1 MYRRSRYTYVHADG
15 GEQDPLEG
23 NLGGAKGAM
32 VDAALG
38 TTDAVEWS
46 AAGRAG
52 FFPMYAMW
60 NNGLKVTAVGGEDSI
75 SSLHESK
82 LVASVRTYV
91 YTGALGLDMKA
102 WFDGMR
108 DGHAFVSTGPLVELT
123 VNGSLPGETVE
134 LPAGGGTVDIA
145 VRVRSIVPL
154 ETALLV
160 HNGEVI
166 DEIRLDGDRTGLDY
180 TTSVQV
186 TESGWYHLRAEGTP
200 EDRYPLDARYPQ
212 AFTNP
217 VWVTVGD
224 QPVRSREAAE
234 YSMRWIDKLR
244 NMAEDWPGWRSQT
257 ERDHVFAQFDEAR
270 QIYQTFAEE
279 AR

>member
-1 MYRRSRYTYVHADG
+1 M
-15 GEQDPLEG
+15 
-23 NLGGAKGAM
+23 
-32 VDAALG
+32 
-38 TTDAVEWS
+38 
-46 AAGRAG
+46 
-52 FFPMYAMW
+52 
-60 NNGLKVTAVGGEDSI
+60 GGEDSI

-91 YTGALGLDMKA
+91 YTGAQGLDMTA

-123 VNGSLPGETVE
+123 VNGRLPGETVE
-134 LPAGGGTVDIA
+134 LPAGGGTVELA
-145 VRVRSIVPL
+145 ARVRSIVPL
-154 ETALLV
+154 EKVLLV
-160 HNGEVI
+160 YNGEVI
-166 DEIRLDGDRTGLDY
+166 DEVLFDGDRKSLDY
-180 TTSVQV
+180 TQSVQV

-200 EDRYPLDARYPQ
+200 EDRFPLDARYPQ

-234 YSMRWIDKLR
+234 
-244 NMAEDWPGWRSQT
+244 AHPGWRSQK

>member
-1 MYRRSRYTYVHADG
+1 
-15 GEQDPLEG
+15 
-23 NLGGAKGAM
+23 
-32 VDAALG
+32 
-38 TTDAVEWS
+38 
-46 AAGRAG
+46 
-52 FFPMYAMW
+52 MYAMW

-75 SSLHESK
+75 SSLHASK

-91 YTGALGLDMKA
+91 YTGARGLDMTA
-102 WFDGMR
+102 WFNGMR

-123 VNGSLPGETVE
+123 VNDRLPGETVE
-134 LPAGGGTVDIA
+134 LPAGGGTVDITA
-145 VRVRSIVPL
+145 RMRSIVPV

-166 DEIRLDGDRTGLDY
+166 DEVRLDGNRTSLDY

-186 TESGWYHLRAEGTP
+186 TESGWYHLRVEGTP
-200 EDRYPLDARYPQ
+200 EDRFPLDARYPQ

-234 YSMRWIDKLR
+234 YSIRWIDKLR
-244 NMAEDWPGWRSQT
+244 QMAEDWPGWRSQK
-257 ERDHVFAQFDEAR
+257 ERDHVFGQFDEAR

-279 AR
+279 TR